1 MVLPLTSSALP
12 VEVRISLVG
21 AFGIQKRAVGPDHD
35 RIGQRFVIADADD
48 GELFRIVAGQDGE
61 RAASSDDPLVRIA
74 DQIFARVEPV
84 EDDVEPFLLVPALLF
99 GVPDE
104 ERLMLGKPARFE
116 FERRFLVSGG
126 EIRRQGEEKCK
137 KAE

>member
-1 MVLPLTSSALP
+1 
-12 VEVRISLVG
+12 
-21 AFGIQKRAVGPDHD
+21 
-35 RIGQRFVIADADD
+35 
-48 GELFRIVAGQDGE
+48 LFRIVAGQDGE

-126 EIRRQGEEKCK
+126 EIRRARRSAK
-137 KAE
+137 KPNSPDSVLRRMTLSL

>member
-1 MVLPLTSSALP
+1 M
-12 VEVRISLVG
+12 
-21 AFGIQKRAVGPDHD
+21 F
-35 RIGQRFVIADADD
+35 RIG
-48 GELFRIVAGQDGE
+48 AGQDGE

-84 EDDVEPFLLVPALLF
+84 EDDVEPFLFVPALLF

-116 FERRFLVSGG
+116 FEWRFLISGG
-126 EIRRQGEEKCK
+126 EIRRQARRSAK
-137 KAE
+137 KPNSPNSVLRRMAPSL